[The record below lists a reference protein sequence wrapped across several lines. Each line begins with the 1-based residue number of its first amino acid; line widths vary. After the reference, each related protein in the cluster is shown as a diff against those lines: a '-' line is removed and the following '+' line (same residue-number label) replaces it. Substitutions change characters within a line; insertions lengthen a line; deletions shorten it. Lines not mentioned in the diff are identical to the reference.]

1 MCGVWP
7 VSWGG
12 PECVEYG
19 LLVWVDLS
27 VWSMACSWG
36 GPECVEY
43 GLLVWVDLSVW
54 SMAC

>member
-19 LLVWVDLS
+19 LLVGVNLS
-27 VWSMACSWG
+27 VWNMTC
-36 GPECVEY
+36 
-43 GLLVWVDLSVW
+43 
-54 SMAC
+54 